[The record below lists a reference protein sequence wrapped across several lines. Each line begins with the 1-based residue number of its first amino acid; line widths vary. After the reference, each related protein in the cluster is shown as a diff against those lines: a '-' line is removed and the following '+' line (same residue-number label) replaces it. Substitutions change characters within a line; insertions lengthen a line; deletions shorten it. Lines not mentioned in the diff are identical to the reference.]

1 MLIHGIAFGTVPM
14 SAIAADILPSNPPAL
29 RHSAREL
36 RVVMEAVGSALFAA
50 PKKRRRAASS
60 RVVMV
65 IPGFLASDASTWM
78 LRRYLAA
85 CGFDVHPWNLGR
97 NRGPRGDTV
106 ARLGRRIRQLSRDTG
121 QPVQLVGWSLGG
133 LLARAVAA
141 RTRSCVSRVI
151 ALGSPLAGNPDDTRL
166 GALFSAVSGR
176 KLEERGMKELL
187 KTSFSVPVVSVYSR
201 TDGVV
206 GWRSS
211 AYPEGE
217 CEAIEVDS
225 SHLGMVVNREVL
237 EVVGNVLS
245 RPAVALDALAA

>member
-1 MLIHGIAFGTVPM
+1 MNALGN
-14 SAIAADILPSNPPAL
+14 DLLPSAPPAL

-50 PKKRRRAASS
+50 PKKRRRGASS

-65 IPGFLASDASTWM
+65 IPGFLASDASTWV
-78 LRRYLAA
+78 LRRYLTA

-141 RTRSCVSRVI
+141 RTRSFVSRVI

-176 KLEERGMKELL
+176 SLQERGMKELL
-187 KTSFSVPVVSVYSR
+187 RTSFSVPVVSVYSR
-201 TDGVV
+201 SDGVV

-211 AYPEGE
+211 AHPAGE

-225 SHLGMVVNREVL
+225 SHLGMGCNRDVLDLVVERIAMGE
-237 EVVGNVLS
+237 
-245 RPAVALDALAA
+245 RAMPARTAAGPGLATAAC